1 MSAILTEMLI
11 KALETHGVPCR
22 LDDGRVVIQDGR
34 LIFHAQTTPKPMNG
48 DRVLL
53 QLDFGAEAPQL
64 QGRIIWTSFAGLGAD
79 EKAAA
84 GQGLVKF
91 LLGPFHVLLAAL
103 AGHACDRASEEWR
116 TLTGRTAWE
125 VCNSPLVTMG
135 IADPRAVPLK
145 PVMEK
150 LMTSFAGTAEP
161 VVHWGDIFFA
171 FLNREL
177 STLDVRLDGK
187 PWPEAAEAL
196 SNWDW
201 APAEDGYASG
211 RYFFLAQ
218 PKRMT
223 IEESPQRPAHS

>member
-1 MSAILTEMLI
+1 MSMMLATMLAE
-11 KALETHGVPCR
+11 ALETHGVPCR
-22 LDDGRVVIQDGR
+22 LDDDRVVVQDGR
-34 LIFHAQTTPKPMNG
+34 LTFHTQTTPKPMQG

-91 LLGPFHVLLAAL
+91 LIGPFHVLLAAL
-103 AGHACDRASEEWR
+103 AGHACAGGSEEWR
-116 TLTGRTAWE
+116 IFTGRTAWD
-125 VCNSPLVTMG
+125 VCDSPLVTMG
-135 IADPRAVPLK
+135 IADPRAVPLN
-145 PVMEK
+145 PVVER
-150 LMTSFAGTAEP
+150 LMTSFASAAEP

-177 STLDVRLDGK
+177 STLDVRLDGQ

-201 APAEDGYASG
+201 APPEDGYASG

-218 PKRMT
+218 PKRVT
-223 IEESPQRPAHS
+223 AE